1 VPGRPDRLK
10 VIHVASRLNAGG
22 LAVQVL
28 NACSELN
35 RRGWDCS
42 VAAGR
47 AGADEAEMREI
58 DASWDK
64 VFIHDIADLGRKIR
78 PWSDLSA
85 IWHLYRLFRRE
96 HPSVVHTHAS
106 KAGVLGRIAARL
118 ARIPVVVHSFHG
130 HVFRYYFPPIVSRL
144 IVWIERLLGRLTDA
158 VVLPCESL
166 AMEMAEEFRI
176 IPHRKARIV
185 RYGIDVGR
193 FCKKRPSRRYA
204 RKNLG
209 IPEDALVVGAVGR
222 LAPIKDHAMLISA
235 FNRLPPSIRN
245 RDVRLLV
252 HGDGECRQEI
262 EGQIRDLRLTNRV
275 HFIPWAKDLRV
286 LYAALDILAITS
298 KSEGMPISA
307 IEAMASDVLVVARAV
322 GGVPDLIQDFKT
334 GRLAH
339 DHSPEG
345 FYALLHV
352 HLERNDGKNEYITE
366 KAFSFVQENHPLS
379 ALGDDTEALYRE
391 LLEIPA

>member
-1 VPGRPDRLK
+1 
-10 VIHVASRLNAGG
+10 
-22 LAVQVL
+22 
-28 NACSELN
+28 
-35 RRGWDCS
+35 
-42 VAAGR
+42 
-47 AGADEAEMREI
+47 
-58 DASWDK
+58 
-64 VFIHDIADLGRKIR
+64 
-78 PWSDLSA
+78 
-85 IWHLYRLFRRE
+85 
-96 HPSVVHTHAS
+96 
-106 KAGVLGRIAARL
+106 
-118 ARIPVVVHSFHG
+118 
-130 HVFRYYFPPIVSRL
+130 
-144 IVWIERLLGRLTDA
+144 
-158 VVLPCESL
+158 
-166 AMEMAEEFRI
+166 
-176 IPHRKARIV
+176 
-185 RYGIDVGR
+185 
-193 FCKKRPSRRYA
+193 
-204 RKNLG
+204 
-209 IPEDALVVGAVGR
+209 
-222 LAPIKDHAMLISA
+222 MLISA